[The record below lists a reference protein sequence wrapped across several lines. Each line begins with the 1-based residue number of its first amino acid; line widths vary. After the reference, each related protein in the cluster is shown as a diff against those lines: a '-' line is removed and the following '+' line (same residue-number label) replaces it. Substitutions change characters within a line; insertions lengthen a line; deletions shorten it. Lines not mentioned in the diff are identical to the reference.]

1 MKVPVGWKVKGV
13 RWRYARRRGRRAG
26 EGPAEDDPLPRGHRT
41 PPRTS
46 PDSKRL
52 PGVRTR
58 RRRPPRAFIRAAQSI
73 GRSLSLGEIREVHS
87 VRDRGQAPCA
97 HVASL
102 IEEHARDLDERLRQL
117 QKMQRELG
125 RLSIVA
131 RSLPRASGKF
141 CHIIEL
147 ARPS

>member
-1 MKVPVGWKVKGV
+1 M
-13 RWRYARRRGRRAG
+13 
-26 EGPAEDDPLPRGHRT
+26 
-41 PPRTS
+41 
-46 PDSKRL
+46 
-52 PGVRTR
+52 
-58 RRRPPRAFIRAAQSI
+58 RAAQSI